1 MQSASYFRE
10 KANQCRRLAA
20 CLLVRDDPTAV
31 ALKALGIEFDAAAA
45 AVDAREAAAQAIGY
59 GESVPPET
67 HPAPVL
73 N

>member
-1 MQSASYFRE
+1 VQSASYFRE

-67 HPAPVL
+67 LRTPIL

>member
-20 CLLVRDDPTAV
+20 CILVRDDPTAV
-31 ALKALGIEFDAAAA
+31 SLKALGIEFDAAAA
-45 AVDAREAAAQAIGY
+45 AIDAREAAAQAIGY

-67 HPAPVL
+67 HRAPVL